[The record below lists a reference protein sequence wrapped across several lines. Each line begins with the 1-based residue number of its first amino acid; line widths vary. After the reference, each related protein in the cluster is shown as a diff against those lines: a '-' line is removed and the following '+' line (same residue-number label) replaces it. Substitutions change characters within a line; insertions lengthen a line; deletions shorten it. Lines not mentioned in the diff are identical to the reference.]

1 MVRLNK
7 IYTRT
12 GDDGSTGLVDG
23 TRVAKN
29 DPRVVAYGTVDE
41 LCTHLGMCRSLLS
54 ADELGVTVEG
64 QALDGLLEQVQQQLF
79 DLGSLL
85 AAPYPCDFKLP
96 PITDVHVSALER
108 ALDAHNENLEALTSF
123 VLPGGH
129 LVAAQIHLA
138 RVVCRR
144 AERLCV
150 GLDGVDVPEQRIL
163 QYLNRLSDLCFVLAR
178 WVNHS
183 AGVPEPLWTPGSGP
197 SE

>member
-23 TRVAKN
+23 SRVPKN
-29 DPRVVAYGTVDE
+29 DPRVIAYGTVDE
-41 LCTHLGMCRSLLS
+41 LCTQFGLCRSLLNQ
-54 ADELGVTVEG
+54 DDFG
-64 QALDGLLEQVQQQLF
+64 QSEAGKRLNVLLERVQQQLF

-85 AAPYPCDFKLP
+85 ASPFPCEFELP
-96 PITDVHVSALER
+96 PITDEHVVALESALDE
-108 ALDAHNENLEALTSF
+108 HNEELAALTSF
-123 VLPGGH
+123 ILPGGH
-129 LVAAQIHLA
+129 LVAAQIHVA

-150 GLDGVDVPEQRIL
+150 DLDGVDVPGRRIL
-163 QYLNRLSDLCFVLAR
+163 QYLNRLSDLCFVIAR

-183 AGVPEPLWTPGSGP
+183 TGVKEPLWSPGSAP
-197 SE
+197 TE

>member
-23 TRVAKN
+23 TRVPKN

-41 LCTHLGMCRSLLS
+41 LCTHLGMCRSLMGEHFTRGNPVRKPL
-54 ADELGVTVEG
+54 DE
-64 QALDGLLEQVQQQLF
+64 LLEQVQQQLF

-85 AAPYPCDFKLP
+85 AAPYPCDFELP
-96 PITDVHVSALER
+96 PITDAHVAALEE
-108 ALDAHNENLEALTSF
+108 ALDLHNGDLEPLKSF
-123 VLPGGH
+123 ILPGGH
-129 LVAAQIHLA
+129 LVASQLHLA

-150 GLDGVDVPEQRIL
+150 GLDGVDVSDRRIL

-178 WVNHS
+178 WVNHT
-183 AGVPEPLWTPGSGP
+183 AGVEEPLWTPGSEP
-197 SE
+197 AE